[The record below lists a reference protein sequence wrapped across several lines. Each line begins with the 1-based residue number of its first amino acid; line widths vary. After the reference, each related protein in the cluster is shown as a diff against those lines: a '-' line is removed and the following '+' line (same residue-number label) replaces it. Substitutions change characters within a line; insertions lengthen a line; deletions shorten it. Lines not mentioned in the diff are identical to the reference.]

1 MSDPDLVENIVK
13 ALDVKTGSTERR
25 PVHTIGIGATGY
37 FEPSPVAAKYC
48 IAEHFDTDRTDVA
61 VRFSNGSGSVD
72 EHDGWNDVRG
82 MAVRFYLQDSRPTD
96 LVAMTL
102 PEFFAPTPETF
113 LKFALEARPAPCKRQ
128 SAWTKIRE
136 YLKLQLPMPDPY
148 ENQEERPDE
157 GAIGFANDHLW
168 AQPAVLNASA
178 IGAPVSYVRAAYHA
192 VHTFIVEGKDH
203 IKRPVRFT
211 WQPIEGV
218 LNTVRT
224 HSPDDD
230 YLKGDLRRRVS
241 KGPQRFSLMMM
252 LGEIGDKFD
261 DPTQAWPPHRIRIN
275 MGTLR
280 IDDVPEDQQ
289 KHCEKLS
296 FNPWLMTRG
305 IDPSGD
311 PILRIR
317 KDVYQY
323 SSERRHAI
331 PCPFAGH
338 GRDDK

>member
-1 MSDPDLVENIVK
+1 MSDPDLVADIVK
-13 ALDVKTGSTERR
+13 ALDIDTGSTERR

-37 FEPSPVAAKYC
+37 FKPSAVAPKYC
-48 IAEHFDTDRTDVA
+48 IAEHFNTDRTNVA
-61 VRFSNGSGSVD
+61 VRFSNGSGSIE

-82 MAVRFYLQDSRPTD
+82 MAVRFYLQKNPPTD

-102 PEFFAPTPETF
+102 PEFFAPTPKDF
-113 LKFALEARPAPCKRQ
+113 LQFARAARPARCERQ
-128 SAWTKIRE
+128 SAWTKIKE

-148 ENQEERPDE
+148 EGQTERPDE

-192 VHTFIVEGKDH
+192 VHTFIVKGGDGN
-203 IKRPVRFT
+203 KRPVRFT
-211 WQPIEGV
+211 WQPIKGV

-230 YLKGDLRRRVS
+230 YLKDDLRKRIS
-241 KGPQRFSLMMM
+241 KAPQRFSLMMM
-252 LGEIGDKFD
+252 IGEIGDKFD
-261 DPTQAWPPHRIRIN
+261 DPTLAWPPHRTRIN

-280 IDDVPEDQQ
+280 IDDVPEDQE
-289 KHCEKLS
+289 KHSEKLS
-296 FNPWLMTRG
+296 FNPWLTTKG

-311 PILRIR
+311 PILKIR
-317 KDVYQY
+317 KDVYEY
-323 SSERRHAI
+323 SSKRRHAI
-331 PCPFAGH
+331 PCPFGDH